1 VAHVLAPPTGGTVLA
16 PPTGGTVLA
25 PPTGTVL
32 EDARGGGRA
41 MRVTWH
47 QDAGCV
53 VLSLWQAELCVGTF
67 RLETADVPPLVA
79 TLVAGLAQTAAVP
92 AP

>member
-1 VAHVLAPPTGGTVLA
+1 VAHVLSPPPGGPVLAPPTG
-16 PPTGGTVLA
+16 
-25 PPTGTVL
+25 GTVL

-53 VLSLWQAELCVGTF
+53 VLSLWQAELCVASF
-67 RLETADVPPLVA
+67 RLETADVPALVA